1 MKKAG
6 LAIITGILLAGAG
19 CSTMKATDVI
29 NFVLPTGSYEL
40 KQAAYG
46 SHPRQ
51 QVDIYL
57 PKTEAINNKP
67 AVVFIYGGAW
77 REGERGD
84 YAFVAHAL
92 TGLGH
97 PVIIPDYRL
106 YPEAKFPLPIDDV
119 AAAIRHIEQ
128 QETALLGRPLQSYV
142 VMGHSSG
149 AHAAAVLASD
159 PQYLKRNKVK
169 AKLAGLIA
177 LAGPHDLPLNDP
189 EVQPVFAGASAQTAK
204 TTELVRRGMPPTL
217 LLHGEADS
225 RVYPFHTRNFTAALQ
240 QAGVPV
246 TTKIYP
252 GVDHVRIIGSLAA
265 PLRMLNNSYADIR
278 DFLKTL

>member
-6 LAIITGILLAGAG
+6 LIIIIGILLTGVG
-19 CSTMKATDVI
+19 CSSMKATDVI
-29 NFVLPTGSYEL
+29 NFVLPTGGYEL

-51 QVDIYL
+51 QMDIYL
-57 PKTEAINNKP
+57 PKTASDKP
-67 AVVFIYGGAW
+67 PVVLIYGGAW

-106 YPEAKFPLPIDDV
+106 YPEVKFPLFIDDV
-119 AAAIRHIEQ
+119 ADAIRHTELQ
-128 QETALLGRPLQSYV
+128 AAELLGKPLTSYV
-142 VMGHSSG
+142 LMGHSSG
-149 AHAAAVLASD
+149 AHAAAVLAGD
-159 PQYLKRNKVK
+159 PRYLQKHQVQ
-169 AKLAGLIA
+169 AQLAGLIA

-189 EVQPVFAGASAQTAK
+189 EVQPVFAGATAQTTK
-204 TTELVRRGMPPTL
+204 TTLLTHKGMSPTL

-225 RVYPFHTRNFTAALQ
+225 RVYPFHTRKLAAALQ

-246 TTKIYP
+246 TMKIYP